1 MILAV
6 FKAIKSHKMILSG
19 ETESRLKIADVHLC
33 ERTGFVDLANFT
45 DDR

>member
-6 FKAIKSHKMILSG
+6 FKAIKSHKMILG
-19 ETESRLKIADVHLC
+19 GDKVRRRKIADIHLC
-33 ERTGFVDLANFT
+33 ERTGFVDFANFT